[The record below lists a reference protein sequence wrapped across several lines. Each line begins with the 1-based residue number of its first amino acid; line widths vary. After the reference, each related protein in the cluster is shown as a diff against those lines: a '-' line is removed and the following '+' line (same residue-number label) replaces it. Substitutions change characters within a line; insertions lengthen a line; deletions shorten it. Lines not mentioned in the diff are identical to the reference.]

1 MWSGAMLEQDRSFL
15 LHAGTRASVSAVL
28 TVFLRREGNVARC
41 SLENKGE
48 NAAPKDGATAFSTS
62 GDV

>member
-28 TVFLRREGNVARC
+28 TVFLRRKGNVARC

-48 NAAPKDGATAFSTS
+48 NAAPKDGATASSTS